1 MCAGPGSGQG
11 QPPRMSYRLRD
22 VLKSSYRAVPVRLY
36 LGVMGRGLKCGGQRL
51 HPLRQPLQ
59 RLGDRGIGRG
69 FYRPAATLASLLQ
82 FIGEKERG
90 IEKLTGFAEAAQR
103 AGGVAGLAVDDR
115 GDRAQMRLLAVAAG
129 DRTFAGVDLDLHGS
143 PGYAPSPPTLTR
155 SNRSISPS

>member
-1 MCAGPGSGQG
+1 
-11 QPPRMSYRLRD
+11 
-22 VLKSSYRAVPVRLY
+22 
-36 LGVMGRGLKCGGQRL
+36 MGRGRKGGGRRL
-51 HPLRQPLQ
+51 PPLRQPRQ

-129 DRTFAGVDLDLHGS
+129 DRLFAGRADESRVGKECVSTCRSRWS
-143 PGYAPSPPTLTR
+143 PD
-155 SNRSISPS
+155 N

>member
-90 IEKLTGFAEAAQR
+90 IEKLTGFRSEEHTSELQSLMR
-103 AGGVAGLAVDDR
+103 ISYAVFCLK
-115 GDRAQMRLLAVAAG
+115 QKQ
-129 DRTFAGVDLDLHGS
+129 
-143 PGYAPSPPTLTR
+143 
-155 SNRSISPS
+155 